1 MNKELKRSFIRTKD
15 LFYAPPPDLIGLAG
29 AEEREQTG
37 CAPLKAGIPPHVK
50 RRDTGKLAR
59 VAGRITL
66 RRGRFRESSSGSL
79 ELRLRLHLL
88 LGAPHG
94 HRA

>member
-1 MNKELKRSFIRTKD
+1 MPFPTRSGGPGQRKGNG
-15 LFYAPPPDLIGLAG
+15 PDARLSF
-29 AEEREQTG
+29 
-37 CAPLKAGIPPHVK
+37 KAGIPPHVK

>member
-1 MNKELKRSFIRTKD
+1 MPLPTRSGWLRHE
-15 LFYAPPPDLIGLAG
+15 AENRPDA
-29 AEEREQTG
+29 R
-37 CAPLKAGIPPHVK
+37 PSLKAGIPPHVK

>member
-1 MNKELKRSFIRTKD
+1 MPLPTRSGGSGHK
-15 LFYAPPPDLIGLAG
+15 
-29 AEEREQTG
+29 AENESDAR
-37 CAPLKAGIPPHVK
+37 PSLKAGIPPHVK

-88 LGAPHG
+88 LGAPHD

>member
-1 MNKELKRSFIRTKD
+1 MPLPTRSGELGHEVRNR
-15 LFYAPPPDLIGLAG
+15 PDAH
-29 AEEREQTG
+29 
-37 CAPLKAGIPPHVK
+37 PSLKAGIPPHVK

-59 VAGRITL
+59 VAGKITL

>member
-1 MNKELKRSFIRTKD
+1 MPLPTRSGGLGHEVRNS
-15 LFYAPPPDLIGLAG
+15 PDA
-29 AEEREQTG
+29 R
-37 CAPLKAGIPPHVK
+37 PSLKAGIPPHVK

-59 VAGRITL
+59 VAGKITL
-66 RRGRFRESSSGSL
+66 RRGQFRESSSGSL

>member
-1 MNKELKRSFIRTKD
+1 MPLPIRSGG
-15 LFYAPPPDLIGLAG
+15 PDA
-29 AEEREQTG
+29 R
-37 CAPLKAGIPPHVK
+37 PSLKAGIPPHVK

-59 VAGRITL
+59 VAGKITL

>member
-1 MNKELKRSFIRTKD
+1 MPLPTRSGGRGKGKGTR
-15 LFYAPPPDLIGLAG
+15 PDA
-29 AEEREQTG
+29 R
-37 CAPLKAGIPPHVK
+37 PSLKAGIPPHVK